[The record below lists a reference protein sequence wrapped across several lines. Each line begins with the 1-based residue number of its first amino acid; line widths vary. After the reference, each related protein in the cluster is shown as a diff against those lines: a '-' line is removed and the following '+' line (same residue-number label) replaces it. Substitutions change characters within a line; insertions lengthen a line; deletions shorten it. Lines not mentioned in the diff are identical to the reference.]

1 MVLNICIPRFF
12 LERMQRE
19 NEGGLFYIHF
29 DCSRRISCRELL
41 HLRNKL
47 YVKYMYIH
55 AVISF
60 DTLRMFICKS
70 AHSRRLVIH
79 NLGMN

>member
-1 MVLNICIPRFF
+1 MKVAYFTFTSIVLAVFRAASYFA
-12 LERMQRE
+12 
-19 NEGGLFYIHF
+19 
-29 DCSRRISCRELL
+29 SL

-70 AHSRRLVIH
+70 AHSRRLVVH
-79 NLGMN
+79 NL